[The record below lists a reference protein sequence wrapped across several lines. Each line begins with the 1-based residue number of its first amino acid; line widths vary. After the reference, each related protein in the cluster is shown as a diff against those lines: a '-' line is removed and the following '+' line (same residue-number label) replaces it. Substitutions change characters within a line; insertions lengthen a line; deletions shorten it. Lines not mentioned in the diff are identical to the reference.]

1 MSDADARAAVERAE
15 REPLL
20 GHRIAAVRAAIDDA
34 APLCE
39 TAEPAL
45 RARLLLRLASV
56 KMVETDYEGADQ
68 ALEAVG
74 RHVPDDTVLRFLA
87 GIRACRVAIRR
98 GPEPRKLA
106 HQTLLNAAARLP
118 AFDTGQ
124 TGWDVVTAEVALA
137 IAELALHDE
146 PPDPAAFEPI
156 AELVAGIAEVDV
168 AFSGNQLLAA
178 YALSIGEP
186 VRAARALRA
195 IVPLAHKAGSP
206 ADEVEAR
213 LALASTLVA
222 TGDAIALEEATRT
235 VQIALDRTVEHDL
248 RELHQAA
255 LLAQAGVL
263 ANAGKTAG
271 AIDRVLELARAAVER
286 HDIAQYVAAV
296 GIMAELYARS
306 GDHVSAFRTVV
317 EAHHALATATG
328 SDPTELFRPALAR
341 LRDRIGED
349 RLVRIAHDVEQAN
362 RLADQITHQK
372 RNDPS

>member
-39 TAEPAL
+39 TADPAL

-98 GPEPRKLA
+98 GPEARELA

-118 AFDTGQ
+118 AFDTGT

-146 PPDPAAFEPI
+146 PPEEVAFEPI
-156 AELVAGIAEVDV
+156 AELVAGIAEPDI
-168 AFSGNQLLAA
+168 AFAGNQLLAA
-178 YALSIGEP
+178 YALSIGDP

-248 RELHQAA
+248 HELHQAA

-271 AIDRVLELARAAVER
+271 AIDRVLELARAAVAR
-286 HDIAQYVAAV
+286 QDIAQYVAAV

-317 EAHHALATATG
+317 EAHRALASATG
-328 SDPTELFRPALAR
+328 SDATELFRPALAR

-349 RLVRIAHDVEQAN
+349 RLVRIAHDVDQAN
-362 RLADQITHQK
+362 RLADQIGHQK